1 MAGAE
6 KSKGGEWRSTG
17 KLLIRLL
24 LRGRSQELR
33 AGSYHGAGFTIT
45 TGRLS
50 LAALLTTRG
59 GERAQNPD
67 GKRQNPADGERR
79 GGGTEQELADWQG
92 ALTRSADR
100 MHVAGR
106 RQRLRHG
113 REACA
118 RSAAQRSHQV
128 RPRKPLFSKML
139 KARVEFLP
147 LATQMTLIT
156 KMIIILQTRSLR

>member
-1 MAGAE
+1 M
-6 KSKGGEWRSTG
+6 
-17 KLLIRLL
+17 
-24 LRGRSQELR
+24 LRGRAQRAQR
-33 AGSYHGAGFTIT
+33 AGSYHRACFTIT
-45 TGRLS
+45 TRRLT

-59 GERAQNPD
+59 GERAQNQD
-67 GKRQNPADGERR
+67 GRSGGKRQNPADGERR

-100 MHVAGR
+100 TDVAGR

-128 RPRKPLFSKML
+128 CPIKPLFSKML

-147 LATQMTLIT
+147 LATKMTLIT
-156 KMIIILQTRSLR
+156 KMIIILLAPRSNQLS